1 MQMFAW
7 IKLRWR
13 QAFLARDVK
22 CFCICMLRWHDALQR
37 LATLGRRRGPERLT
51 KRNSLAFPVYF
62 DVVMRFCFTSI
73 PLRINLNSAPSRR
86 F

>member
-13 QAFLARDVK
+13 QTFLACDGK
-22 CFCICMLRWHDALQR
+22 CIDTCVLRWHDALQR

-73 PLRINLNSAPSRR
+73 PLRINLNSTLSRR